1 MNTLKE
7 QAEELNQALTDL
19 TAEIR
24 KLPGVEV
31 ASAEADRNLE
41 KKTLYLKVNVKV
53 HDANTIHT
61 LMHCFRYGNQ
71 KWTMLIDRAPIQLKG
86 RPYYK
91 QPTMELMFRLMLLN
105 LNYENAKVEVQ
116 YKTCLVKGAD
126 RA

>member
-1 MNTLKE
+1 MDKLKK
-7 QAEELNQALTDL
+7 QADELTRAFMDL
-19 TAEIR
+19 TAEIQ

-31 ASAEADRNLE
+31 ASAEADRNLD

-53 HDANTIHT
+53 HDANTIHS

-71 KWTMLIDRAPIQLKG
+71 KWMMLIDRAPIQLKG
-86 RPYYK
+86 RPHYK

-105 LNYENAKVEVQ
+105 LNYENAKVEVL